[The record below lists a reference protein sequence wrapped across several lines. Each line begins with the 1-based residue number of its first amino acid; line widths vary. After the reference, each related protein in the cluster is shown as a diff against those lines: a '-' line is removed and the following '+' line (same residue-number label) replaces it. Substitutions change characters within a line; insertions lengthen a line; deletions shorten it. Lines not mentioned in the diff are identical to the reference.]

1 MSAAS
6 WYTADVMEV
15 YEEAVA
21 SGAEFNTSDALT
33 INGQPGALF
42 DCSTGIFRK
51 WTNLVSFYFYITFA
65 MAATQI
71 GTLFDGMSVLTT

>member
-1 MSAAS
+1 MYKCEKELSILFNYSIIGLSAAS
-6 WYTADVMEV
+6 WYKADVMEV
-15 YEEAVA
+15 YQEAVA

-51 WTNLVSFYFYITFA
+51 
-65 MAATQI
+65 
-71 GTLFDGMSVLTT
+71 